1 MKIERPAERTLFRIP
16 MHQGATNGSIAAAFL
31 LLSLTM
37 AGCFPATRVE
47 TVRIS
52 MKGREALHRSIE
64 LTDLSSARRAVMAA
78 AEGWLGTP
86 YLFGGL
92 SRSGVDCSGFICNV
106 YETVPLRLPRNS
118 AAQATVGQEVDIEN
132 ALPGDLV
139 FFNTTGAGVSHVGIL
154 INSDQFVHASTSS
167 GVIVSSLSE
176 SYYRDRFLFLR
187 RVFEN

>member
-1 MKIERPAERTLFRIP
+1 M
-16 MHQGATNGSIAAAFL
+16 
-31 LLSLTM
+31 
-37 AGCFPATRVE
+37 
-47 TVRIS
+47 
-52 MKGREALHRSIE
+52 
-64 LTDLSSARRAVMAA
+64 
-78 AEGWLGTP
+78 
-86 YLFGGL
+86 
-92 SRSGVDCSGFICNV
+92 
-106 YETVPLRLPRNS
+106 
-118 AAQATVGQEVDIEN
+118 GQEVDIEN

>member
-1 MKIERPAERTLFRIP
+1 

-64 LTDLSSARRAVMAA
+64 LTDLSSARRSVMAA